1 MTWLPDSIRRR
12 TLFLVL
18 LLLVSMSAVI
28 AWFSYQDATHEIEEI
43 FDARLAQSARILQA
57 LVIGLYSADLHA
69 DEERNLH
76 RAFEQALQEEASASG
91 MGHEYES
98 KIAFQV
104 WQGEQLLLNS
114 AQNTVNLRAASQPGF
129 GQLPV
134 GDERWM
140 TFTLQTHAER
150 FPFILIVAERED
162 VRGEL
167 VGQVVLQTLIPE
179 LVGIPVLA
187 LMLWWAVGWGLSPLA
202 GLARQ
207 LKAMDA
213 HNLQP
218 IHLAEPVRELLP
230 VQQAL
235 NALLA
240 DTEARMAREQRLIA
254 DAAHELRTP
263 LAILKIHADNALQA
277 TAEADRQES
286 LQHLSSGVD
295 RATRLVSQLLTL
307 ARLDPELQQQRN
319 ALDLLQETRQQLAD
333 LMPLA
338 WRKHIE
344 LSLDADDGL
353 NWKTCMEDG
362 SLEILLQNLVSNAVK
377 FSPPDSSI
385 DIRWQQ
391 QGGYFVL
398 QVIDHGQG
406 INPDQRQRLTERFY
420 RAGSE
425 AGAGLGLSIVLR
437 IVERHSGKLSFTDT
451 PGGGCTVQVQL
462 PAPGLLP

>member
-1 MTWLPDSIRRR
+1 MK
-12 TLFLVL
+12 
-18 LLLVSMSAVI
+18 SAI
-28 AWFSYQDATHEIEEI
+28 CTAP
-43 FDARLAQSARILQA
+43 
-57 LVIGLYSADLHA
+57 
-69 DEERNLH
+69 
-76 RAFEQALQEEASASG
+76 FEQALQEEASASG

-218 IHLAEPVRELLP
+218 IRLVEPVRELLP

-277 TAEADRQES
+277 TAEGADRQES
-286 LQHLSSGVD
+286 LQHLSSGVE

-307 ARLDPELQQQRN
+307 ARLDPER
-319 ALDLLQETRQQLAD
+319 
-333 LMPLA
+333 
-338 WRKHIE
+338 
-344 LSLDADDGL
+344 S
-353 NWKTCMEDG
+353 
-362 SLEILLQNLVSNAVK
+362 SNATRWIYCRK
-377 FSPPDSSI
+377 PGSSW
-385 DIRWQQ
+385 RM
-391 QGGYFVL
+391 
-398 QVIDHGQG
+398 
-406 INPDQRQRLTERFY
+406 
-420 RAGSE
+420 
-425 AGAGLGLSIVLR
+425 
-437 IVERHSGKLSFTDT
+437 
-451 PGGGCTVQVQL
+451 
-462 PAPGLLP
+462 